1 LQLGTYAYWY
11 EKEYNKRLRMALVYY
26 NKDNSNIREL
36 FVNRNCIRLAMEY
49 WKMVNDL
56 VANDIP
62 PIELGVSP
70 AYGWECNPEYCQFF
84 RHCGGGLKPELL
96 KKKGK

>member
-1 LQLGTYAYWY
+1 
-11 EKEYNKRLRMALVYY
+11 
-26 NKDNSNIREL
+26 
-36 FVNRNCIRLAMEY
+36 MEY